1 MLQKT
6 HYLSVKK
13 TSRSKIPKELFTT
26 SSENNNELTHIVS
39 GQTAE
44 SILNEL
50 VYIVF
55 TVLKR
60 IRNKCHNS

>member
-13 TSRSKIPKELFTT
+13 ISRAKILKEIFTI
-26 SSENNNELTHIVS
+26 SSENNNEPTHIVS

-44 SILNEL
+44 SILNKL
-50 VYIVF
+50 VHIVF
-55 TVLKR
+55 TVL
-60 IRNKCHNS
+60 